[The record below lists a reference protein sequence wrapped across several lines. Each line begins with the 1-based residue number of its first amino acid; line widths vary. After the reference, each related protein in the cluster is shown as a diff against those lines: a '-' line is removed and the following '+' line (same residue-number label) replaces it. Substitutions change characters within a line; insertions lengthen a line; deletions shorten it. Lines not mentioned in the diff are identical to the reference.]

1 MTTKAKTMRYLFA
14 AIWISLFLIG
24 CDGRDPVVGEEI
36 NGDQQTE
43 DGDEQPGEGDQQP
56 GDGDEQPEEG
66 DQQPGDGDDQNGDG
80 DEQPGDGDEQNGDG
94 DDQNG
99 DGDDQDDGDGDDQNG
114 DGDDQDGDGD
124 DQNGDGEQRTEE
136 GDRAQLM
143 EMRREIDGLVGEA
156 AASSISDCRYA
167 ALGSKPCGGPWEYIV
182 YSVSSTDST
191 ALAIRLTA
199 YDAFEAEMNER
210 YGYVS
215 DCSVPAMPVLTFGDG
230 RCIAE

>member
-43 DGDEQPGEGDQQP
+43 DGDEQPG
-56 GDGDEQPEEG
+56 DGDEQPEEG
-66 DQQPGDGDDQNGDG
+66 DQQPGDGDEQNGDG
-80 DEQPGDGDEQNGDG
+80 DEQP
-94 DDQNG
+94 
-99 DGDDQDDGDGDDQNG
+99 
-114 DGDDQDGDGD
+114 GDGD

-156 AASSISDCRYA
+156 AAASISDCRYA
-167 ALGSKPCGGPWEYIV
+167 ALGSKPCGGPWEYVI
-182 YSVSSTDST
+182 YSVSSADST

>member
-43 DGDEQPGEGDQQP
+43 DGDEQPGEGDQQTE
-56 GDGDEQPEEG
+56 DGDEQPGEG
-66 DQQPGDGDDQNGDG
+66 DQQT
-80 DEQPGDGDEQNGDG
+80 GDGDEQNGDG

-99 DGDDQDDGDGDDQNG
+99 DEQDDGDGDDQNG

-156 AASSISDCRYA
+156 AAASISDCRYA
-167 ALGSKPCGGPWEYIV
+167 ALGSKPCGGPWEYVI
-182 YSVSSTDST
+182 YSVSSADST

-230 RCIAE
+230 RCVAE

>member
-43 DGDEQPGEGDQQP
+43 DGDEQPG
-56 GDGDEQPEEG
+56 
-66 DQQPGDGDDQNGDG
+66 DGDDQNGDG
-80 DEQPGDGDEQNGDG
+80 DEQP
-94 DDQNG
+94 
-99 DGDDQDDGDGDDQNG
+99 
-114 DGDDQDGDGD
+114 GDGD

-156 AASSISDCRYA
+156 AAASISDCRYA
-167 ALGSKPCGGPWEYIV
+167 ALGSKPCGGPWEYVI
-182 YSVSSTDST
+182 YSVSSADST

-230 RCIAE
+230 RCVAE

>member
-43 DGDEQPGEGDQQP
+43 DGDEQPGEGDQQT
-56 GDGDEQPEEG
+56 GDGDEQTG
-66 DQQPGDGDDQNGDG
+66 DGDEQTGDGDDQNGDG
-80 DEQPGDGDEQNGDG
+80 DEQP
-94 DDQNG
+94 
-99 DGDDQDDGDGDDQNG
+99 
-114 DGDDQDGDGD
+114 GDGD

-136 GDRAQLM
+136 GDRAQLD
-143 EMRREIDGLVGEA
+143 EMRQEINALVGEA
-156 AASSISDCRYA
+156 AAASISDCRYA
-167 ALGSKPCGGPWEYIV
+167 ALGSKPCGGPWEYVI
-182 YSVSSTDST
+182 YSVSSADST